1 MIDVQIA
8 LFPLRRSIATR
19 LQEHAAAI
27 SHGKIEKSSVAKH
40 ALEQKHRIGME
51 NAGKVKTVI
60 KPYKLDAWESLFIA
74 NATTTLMN
82 REDAPIVSSL
92 FGLADLSITE

>member
-1 MIDVQIA
+1 
-8 LFPLRRSIATR
+8 
-19 LQEHAAAI
+19 
-27 SHGKIEKSSVAKH
+27 
-40 ALEQKHRIGME
+40 ME

-60 KPYKLDAWESLFIA
+60 KPYKLDAWESLFRA

-82 REDAPIVSSL
+82 REDAPIVSSP